1 MIILNLVSIKVV
13 LEMWNKWSKIRL
25 FNTNVNI
32 YTKQITYNSAY
43 KLKKINSMNFPVY
56 SLIYHA
62 CSIHTWLWILVVG
75 IGSDTS
81 FSVNVFC

>member
-43 KLKKINSMNFPVY
+43 KLKKNQFNELSCVFLNLPCMQYTYLAMNFWLLELV
-56 SLIYHA
+56 A
-62 CSIHTWLWILVVG
+62 IHL
-75 IGSDTS
+75 SR
-81 FSVNVFC
+81 

>member
-13 LEMWNKWSKIRL
+13 IEMWNKCSKIRL

-43 KLKKINSMNFPVY
+43 KFKKNQFNELSCVFLKPCIQYTYLAMNFGLLELV
-56 SLIYHA
+56 A
-62 CSIHTWLWILVVG
+62 IHL
-75 IGSDTS
+75 SR
-81 FSVNVFC
+81 

>member
-1 MIILNLVSIKVV
+1 MSIKVV

-43 KLKKINSMNFPVY
+43 KLKKNQFNEPSCVFLNLPCILGYEF
-56 SLIYHA
+56 
-62 CSIHTWLWILVVG
+62 LVVG